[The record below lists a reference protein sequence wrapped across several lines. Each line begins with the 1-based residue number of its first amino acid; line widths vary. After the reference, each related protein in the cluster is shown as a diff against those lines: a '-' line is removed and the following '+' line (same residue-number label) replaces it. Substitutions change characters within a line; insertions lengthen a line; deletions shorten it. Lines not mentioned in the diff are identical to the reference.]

1 MKKRKLAILLAMWM
15 LFAGSVTVNAAP
27 QVMADGTVFDAD
39 YYAQTYPDVA
49 AVYGMDELLL
59 YEHYKLFGKAEG
71 RAAVAL
77 ETEVTELSRAQ
88 EDAALS
94 AAHAAQIGELVNV
107 ERKKAGV
114 GALEY
119 DMGLSNIAAR
129 RAKEL
134 SGLFSYMRP
143 DGRTTVDYLTE
154 DKGARYA
161 GENIARG
168 QTQAGLVMQDWMNSK
183 SHRNNILNKR
193 YTKIGVGYYRDEEGK
208 NFWCQLFSSDYVLY

>member
-1 MKKRKLAILLAMWM
+1 MKKRKIAMLLIAWM
-15 LFAGSVTVNAAP
+15 LFAGSMTVNATP
-27 QVMADGTVFDAD
+27 RVMADGTVFDAY

-49 AVYGMDELLL
+49 EVYGMDELLL

-77 ETEVTELSRAQ
+77 ETEVAEIAEAQ
-88 EDAALS
+88 EDAAMS
-94 AAHAAQIGELVNV
+94 AAHAAQIGELVNA

-114 GALEY
+114 GSLEY

-134 SGLFSYMRP
+134 SGLFSHMRP
-143 DGRTTVDYLTE
+143 DGTTTVGYLTE

-161 GENIARG
+161 GENIAMG
-168 QTQAGLVMQDWMNSK
+168 QTQAGLVMEDWMNSK
-183 SHRNNILNKR
+183 SHRNNILNKK
-193 YTKIGVGYYRDEEGK
+193 YTKMGVGYYRNAEGK
-208 NFWCQLFSSDYVLY
+208 NYWCQLFSSDYVLY